1 MLPGMCSL
9 GRLRLHPW
17 EHRSVAEVTA
27 CLPQALRARLS
38 APLLTRGHAHS
49 QPMRTNPKP

>member
-9 GRLRLHPW
+9 GCLRLHPR
-17 EHRSVAEVTA
+17 EYRSVAEVTA
-27 CLPQALRARLS
+27 CLPRALRAPLS
-38 APLLTRGHAHS
+38 TPLLPRGHAHS